1 MACFD
6 ARTADAPIQD
16 GPLHHAIW
24 TDLQELY
31 RLFQRRI
38 VALERQLAS
47 DLVHIKGLTKLGN
60 LDLSFTQVT
69 RQNSA
74 RPSGTTNRV
83 ITELILDYLT
93 FANTIYVKDGKKTG
107 PSSGKAMISR
117 DQGQTWEAVED
128 HRVGVLPVRSC
139 RPSSF
144 SRSRFDVPEHA
155 ADHHQVF
162 RLGGPIGIGC
172 QKVVR

>member
-1 MACFD
+1 MKKGSTTFL
-6 ARTADAPIQD
+6 RPPKYQ
-16 GPLHHAIW
+16 LHK
-24 TDLQELY
+24 
-31 RLFQRRI
+31 
-38 VALERQLAS
+38 AS
-47 DLVHIKGLTKLGN
+47 DLARVRIKGRDIYLGKYR
-60 LDLSFTQVT
+60 SPESEQRYRQVIADWLKNQYRVS
-69 RQNSA
+69 RQDSA
-74 RPSGTTNRV
+74 RPIGTTNRV